1 MNGTPVGLDSS
12 RFPEHLCASTPERD
26 RKDRTDAR
34 PLREARARLGTGEP
48 GDSRTPTSGR
58 PYLWRV
64 VSKLETTT
72 KKNIITAVQTSGQSG
87 LMWKKINEE
96 NCGGRAPRRPHRS
109 PTPPPPAA
117 APTREHAGHP
127 ETFVQVGETA
137 GFRRCPRA
145 LLPCALPPEP
155 AALSRRPG
163 FRPTLGSQGTL
174 QAVFPEKL
182 TLSQS
187 SACERFKE
195 HPGDQHLKREGT
207 EAVGARQGS

>member
-1 MNGTPVGLDSS
+1 
-12 RFPEHLCASTPERD
+12 
-26 RKDRTDAR
+26 
-34 PLREARARLGTGEP
+34 
-48 GDSRTPTSGR
+48 
-58 PYLWRV
+58 
-64 VSKLETTT
+64 
-72 KKNIITAVQTSGQSG
+72 
-87 LMWKKINEE
+87 MWKKINEE
-96 NCGGRAPRRPHRS
+96 NCGGRAPPRPHRS

-207 EAVGARQGS
+207 EAVEARQGS